1 MKVLILSKVRFN
13 ALDNTAEGMD
23 TSLGYKVV
31 TGIPLHQIVNGD
43 ELLQELLHYHTI
55 SEIKFSFCIHT
66 SLWDWELEGGALSE
80 EVNKDALTCTH
91 EWVNVGFSTIKMACK
106 HCDGD
111 APEWVQNKYEH
122 KD

>member
-1 MKVLILSKVRFN
+1 MKVLILREVIFN

-43 ELLQELLHYHTI
+43 ELLQELLHYPSI
-55 SEIKFSFCIHT
+55 SEIKFSFCTHT
-66 SLWDWELEGGALSE
+66 SLWDWELDKSSE
-80 EVNKDALTCTH
+80 DEVNKDALTCTH

-106 HCDGD
+106 YCDRD
-111 APEWVQNKYEH
+111 APAWVQVRYEY